1 MNDYTLVILAG
12 LGDSGPEHW
21 QYHWLR
27 HFKHAVKVEQ
37 DNWDEPQ
44 LKDWLTR
51 MNELMDQQTR
61 PVILVAHSLAVSLV
75 MHWVKTS
82 KNTAQVA
89 GAFLVAPADVD
100 SPLHTPEEIRNFS
113 PIPTSPLPFPSVVIA
128 SEDDAYISI
137 TRASY
142 LANQWG
148 SEFIS
153 IGKRD
158 HIGTAAKLGLWN
170 EGLELFERFVKRLE

>member
-27 HFKHAVKVEQ
+27 HFKHAVKVEH

-44 LKDWLTR
+44 LKEWLAR

-142 LANQWG
+142 LAKQWG

-158 HIGTAAKLGLWN
+158 HIGTAAKLGLWD
-170 EGLELFERFVKRLE
+170 EGLELFEGFVKRLE